1 MDGVTVVTAVLNE
14 GENIGNFMRS
24 LDSVGD
30 VQELVI
36 VDDGSTDSTL
46 ETVNSFK
53 GHYSLKLIRRDRKM
67 GTVSAQIAGARQAS
81 SEFVVVMDA
90 DMQHDPSIIKILD
103 EEIRKGYDIVIASRM
118 VDGGASNRPPVRGII
133 SRGANFLAHLFI
145 PQTRGVRDIMSGY
158 FIARREI
165 VANLRDLKDSY
176 KILLYI
182 FASRRGLRYTEIP
195 YKFQPRSGGESK
207 VVSGLDFL
215 LRYLAELM
223 HYVRVEFNVEG

>member
-1 MDGVTVVTAVLNE
+1 
-14 GENIGNFMRS
+14 
-24 LDSVGD
+24 
-30 VQELVI
+30 
-36 VDDGSTDSTL
+36 
-46 ETVNSFK
+46 
-53 GHYSLKLIRRDRKM
+53 M